1 MDENPYQRPAEA
13 STERSPATGRATGY
27 WPPKS
32 TVGLS
37 SVMLGASFSALL
49 ASQTAEWDDT
59 GGKQMSVRAIIGF
72 VIYHFLF

>member
-13 STERSPATGRATGY
+13 STERSPATGRATGRQRALWGY
-27 WPPKS
+27 P
-32 TVGLS
+32 VA
-37 SVMLGASFSALL
+37 VMLGASFSALL

-59 GGKQMSVRAIIGF
+59 GGKQMLVRAIIGF